1 MLAGGSSPPEP
12 LGWCYGPAIEF
23 ADDEICFAVLA
34 HLRRFATFAAEFSL
48 LHAHRIELLSK
59 VKELGDVSKSDLVR
73 STGYVSTKKDGT
85 ERLNF
90 TAFYEALLEAK
101 GVSLGDGVGK
111 GKGKGGR
118 TLSYVATVQGNGNL
132 LVGKAYTALLGLEP
146 GDEFEIKLGRKQIR
160 LLPAGAA
167 DEEE

>member
-1 MLAGGSSPPEP
+1 MTLRSPVTGLACGTWRTSDGSLYLLQSFLSSMLTGS
-12 LGWCYGPAIEF
+12 
-23 ADDEICFAVLA
+23 
-34 HLRRFATFAAEFSL
+34 
-48 LHAHRIELLSK
+48 ELLSK

-73 STGYVSTKKDGT
+73 STGYVSTKKDGS

-160 LLPAGAA
+160 LIPAGST